1 MKIGIVEI
9 CEPNHYTAVEAIALT
24 YATSLENQ
32 ITIFITKEMVEN
44 YQFEQENIFIVV
56 KQNGENIIE
65 FLERINHQNL
75 DRIHINTISKYYKEF
90 AKIKWKNKIILTI
103 HNIDIWFNNPI
114 KMRWELLKEKIWAKK
129 LTNFNLKSDKY
140 LPIKYFLKDIIL
152 QKYRDA
158 IVKKLVQQ
166 NHKILV
172 YSDAQKEYLIQF
184 TRRENIVVF
193 PFCIH
198 QPTKDNSQNNLKLRI
213 CIPGSVDNH
222 RRDYS
227 GLFKL
232 LEDQFLDLKG
242 KICIDLL
249 GYIPKTEKHLIASIV
264 KLNNLGIEII
274 YNESFIAKEE
284 YQNRLNLC
292 DIILG
297 NLRVNLNIQSKYG
310 ETKETGVI
318 FNMIKSAKPGI
329 FPSAYLIPKNLQ
341 NICLTYTDNL
351 GEIIRD
357 LITNSQKL
365 KELKREA
372 KKAVIEYEPENLYQT
387 LINS

>member
-32 ITIFITKEMVEN
+32 VTIFLAKEMAEN
-44 YQFEQENIFIVV
+44 YQFEQENIFIIN
-56 KQNGENIIE
+56 KTNDESILD
-65 FLERINHQNL
+65 FLEKINHQNL
-75 DRIHINTISKYYKEF
+75 DRIHINTVSKYYKEF
-90 AKIKWKNKIILTI
+90 AKIKWKTKIILTI
-103 HNIDIWFNNPI
+103 HNIDIWLNNPI
-114 KMRWELLKEKIWAKK
+114 KMRWELLKEKISAKK
-129 LTNFNLKSDKY
+129 STNFNLKAGIY

-152 QKYRDA
+152 QKYRDV
-158 IVKKLVQQ
+158 IVQKLALH
-166 NHKILV
+166 NSKILV

-184 TRRENIVVF
+184 AKGENIVVF

-198 QPTKDNSQNNLKLRI
+198 QKNEDISQNNLKLRI

-232 LEDQFLDLKG
+232 LEDQLLDLKD

-249 GYIPKTEKHLIASIV
+249 GYIPKTEKHLMTSIL
-264 KLNNLGIEII
+264 KLKNLGMEII
-274 YNESFIAKEE
+274 YNEKFIAKEE
-284 YQNRLNLC
+284 YQTRLNLC

-341 NICLTYTDNL
+341 KICLTYTDNL

-357 LITNSQKL
+357 LITNSTKL
-365 KELKREA
+365 EQLKQEA
-372 KKAVIEYEPENLYQT
+372 KKAVIEYEPKNLYQT